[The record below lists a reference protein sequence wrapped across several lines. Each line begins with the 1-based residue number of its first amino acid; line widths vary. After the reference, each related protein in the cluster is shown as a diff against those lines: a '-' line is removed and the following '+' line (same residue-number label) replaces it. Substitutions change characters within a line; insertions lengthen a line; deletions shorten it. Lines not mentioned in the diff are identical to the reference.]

1 MRATN
6 PNQGLG
12 TLAIHAGSGGDPLH
26 AHVTPIY
33 QTSTF
38 SFDDSDSGAAT
49 FLHQQPGYVYTRLGN
64 PNQVEASVKVAVLEG
79 LDLLRQQPE
88 KAAAQVVAGQVF
100 ATGMAAITTAI
111 LACVQA
117 GQTIVAQKA
126 LYSATFSYLNNLLPR
141 YGIEV
146 VWVEDPS
153 PARWQA
159 ALQSHPGAR
168 LVYAETPANPTM
180 ALVDL
185 AESALVAHQHGA
197 WLMIDN
203 TFATPYCQRPLTLGT
218 DVVVHSTTKY
228 LNGHGTMV
236 GGAIVSPHLDYMS
249 GPLQKTLETLGGSA
263 APFDTWL
270 TAIGLKTF
278 ELRMQRHCENALA
291 VAQFLERHPAVAHV
305 YYPGLASHPQHELA
319 KRQML
324 HFGGM
329 LAFELKGGLQAG
341 KDMMDRVRLC
351 TLAVSLGNV
360 DTLISHPASMTHVTV
375 PPEQRQK
382 MGLSDG
388 LVRLSVGVENVED
401 ILSDLGQAL
410 GT

>member
-401 ILSDLGQAL
+401 ILSDLDQAL